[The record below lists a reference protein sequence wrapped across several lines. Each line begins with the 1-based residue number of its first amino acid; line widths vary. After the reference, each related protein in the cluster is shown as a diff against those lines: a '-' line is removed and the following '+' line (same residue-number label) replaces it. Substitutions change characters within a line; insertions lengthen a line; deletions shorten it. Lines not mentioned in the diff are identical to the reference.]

1 MKQTKQTK
9 QESLILA
16 VDRNR
21 RNLELLAEFLG
32 KEGYRVLVA
41 TSMEEF
47 DQAISESADIGL
59 VLLDIA
65 GFDSAVWD
73 RCEQLRGQGVPF
85 LVLSPRQSVAIHQES
100 LAHGAAGV
108 LVKPLL
114 VRQLLGIIQSLLE
127 R

>member
-1 MKQTKQTK
+1 MKQK
-9 QESLILA
+9 SLILA

-32 KEGYRVLVA
+32 KEGYRVLA
-41 TSMEEF
+41 AASMEEF
-47 DQAISESADIGL
+47 DQAISESKDVGL

-65 GFDSAVWD
+65 GFERGIWD
-73 RCEQLRGQGVPF
+73 RCEQLREQGIPF

-114 VRQLLGIIQSLLE
+114 IRQLLGVIQSLLE